1 MEKKR
6 YIIIKKDLTP
16 VRFKNDVVVVYP
28 TITEAKRDFDM
39 RYDLT
44 IASYKE
50 YKESKRYVQFDKFS
64 IGI

>member
-28 TITEAKRDFDM
+28 TITEAKKDFDM

-44 IASYKE
+44 IASFDE
-50 YKESKRYVQFDKFS
+50 YKGNERYVQFDRFS
-64 IGI
+64 IGL